1 MKSFNML
8 FDSCLF
14 FDFFGHF
21 FDLVFLDS
29 WKRVM
34 NARKKRKNDTCFF
47 LRKLQLSSFKFK
59 NIWPSISLN
68 F

>member
-47 LRKLQLSSFKFK
+47 CENFNYQVSNLKIYGLLS
-59 NIWPSISLN
+59 L
-68 F
+68 